1 MDTLSLILDDM
12 RLQGGVFV
20 HVELTAPWA
29 LGLHTPGLASFHIM
43 TSGSAWLL
51 RDGAEPLYVQQ
62 GDLVILPAGAP
73 HTLVDRQG
81 CTAPP
86 HDLLP
91 ELTNRPDAPLRVGG
105 GGTRATVVSGH
116 ARFDV
121 MMASPLVAALPPV
134 MHIRAQGDQ
143 PPLWLAIG
151 LQFLAQEVSDAR
163 PAQQTVINRLGDI
176 MFIECLRDYV
186 ESLPE
191 GSDNWLVALRDKA
204 LSITLGHMHRDPAH
218 NWTVQELAQLACLS
232 RSAFAERFTQTVG
245 QPPLAYLTQHRMR
258 LAARQLSTSS
268 QPVNRIA
275 NLVGYASEAAFSQAF
290 KREYGCSPSAYRE
303 QPALALATP
312 ESTPA
317 DEPGPPPD
325 AQNVYPA

>member
-29 LGLHTPGLASFHIM
+29 LGLHTPGLAGFHVM
-43 TSGSAWLL
+43 TSGNAWLL
-51 RDGAEPLYVQQ
+51 REGEEPLYVQQ
-62 GDLVILPAGAP
+62 GDLVILPSGTA
-73 HTLVDRQG
+73 HTLVDKQG
-81 CTAPP
+81 SGAPA

-91 ELTNRPDAPLRVGG
+91 ELTNRPDEPLRVGG
-105 GGTRATVVSGH
+105 GGTRSTVVSGH

-121 MMASPLVAALPPV
+121 MMASPLVAALPPL

-191 GSDNWLVALRDKA
+191 GSGNWLAALRDKA
-204 LSITLGHMHRDPAH
+204 LSVTLGHMHRDPSH

-258 LAARQLSTSS
+258 LAARQLATTG

-275 NLVGYASEAAFSQAF
+275 TVVGYASEAAFSQAF

-303 QPALALATP
+303 QASQRDAAPAAEPAQ
-312 ESTPA
+312 STPA
-317 DEPGPPPD
+317 D
-325 AQNVYPA
+325 QNVYPA